1 MLKSSLKNAKEAV
14 DAQVAEKRRNARQ
27 LEREAKQK
35 REELLQNA
43 RKRPMLVESYNTGTY
58 RANNLAKAQ
67 TLKKFVDV
75 MKQSGVPERDI

>member
-75 MKQSGVPERDI
+75 MKQSGVSERDI